1 MGEMIINYSKLNGLS
16 NTAKKAADRYNKR
29 INQLE
34 GFRKKLDELDT
45 LNTGNLN
52 QANLQIK
59 NRINECINKKEK
71 MTIFKQKIDELEN
84 EALNTDRKVAKRI
97 KQDSKYFKVKNN
109 IKTGI
114 GTHILV
120 YLNQSKYNPINK
132 LEFITKLITGCTTE
146 QFREAINI
154 NFRNL
159 KYNIKDFYYEKGG
172 KYWINILKDG
182 VTTVAAATLL
192 IAAAVGSGAWII
204 AAPGGIAATIWLGY
218 KGITKY
224 IYDVK
229 ALKEFNTTKNNAK
242 ADKIDDKD
250 HINASEYIGGK
261 VTSATIGNREIGEKI
276 GRGTTQVISSYFL
289 FKNLK
294 DFTKNKISEIKAY
307 DKNISFY
314 KNLIST
320 KPFNKDDLTKL
331 DKSTN
336 LIKRFSQGIGID
348 DINTLNKIS
357 NMSRDIGTI
366 TMKVNPIGE
375 VISSIKSYKDD
386 YFSAKKSKN
395 HIINNLNIPLH
406 NIPNIRYINLN
417 PQANTSLNRYKLYNF
432 GT

>member
-71 MTIFKQKIDELEN
+71 MTIFKQKIDELN
-84 EALNTDRKVAKRI
+84 NDRKVEKRI
-97 KQDSKYFKVKNN
+97 KQDNKYFKVKNN

-204 AAPGGIAATIWLGY
+204 AA
-218 KGITKY
+218 
-224 IYDVK
+224 
-229 ALKEFNTTKNNAK
+229 
-242 ADKIDDKD
+242 
-250 HINASEYIGGK
+250 
-261 VTSATIGNREIGEKI
+261 
-276 GRGTTQVISSYFL
+276 
-289 FKNLK
+289 
-294 DFTKNKISEIKAY
+294 
-307 DKNISFY
+307 
-314 KNLIST
+314 
-320 KPFNKDDLTKL
+320 
-331 DKSTN
+331 
-336 LIKRFSQGIGID
+336 
-348 DINTLNKIS
+348 
-357 NMSRDIGTI
+357 
-366 TMKVNPIGE
+366 
-375 VISSIKSYKDD
+375 
-386 YFSAKKSKN
+386 
-395 HIINNLNIPLH
+395 
-406 NIPNIRYINLN
+406 
-417 PQANTSLNRYKLYNF
+417 LY
-432 GT
+432 G